1 MSSHWNTG
9 TPSTSGDDERTEEVS
24 VSSVEWRAPEARP
37 DMEAD
42 PWSERS
48 GSKPPALQPE
58 VEFATAATARL
69 NMLFQPASVPVDTLG
84 RMDQVCDYFV
94 CCFALFSIRS
104 VMIVFREV
112 HIPFQFDQYGDC
124 C

>member
-69 NMLFQPASVPVDTLG
+69 NMLFQPTSVPVDTLG
-84 RMDQVCDYFV
+84 RMDQVCDYLG
-94 CCFALFSIRS
+94 CCFALRCS
-104 VMIVFREV
+104 
-112 HIPFQFDQYGDC
+112 PFDQ
-124 C
+124 